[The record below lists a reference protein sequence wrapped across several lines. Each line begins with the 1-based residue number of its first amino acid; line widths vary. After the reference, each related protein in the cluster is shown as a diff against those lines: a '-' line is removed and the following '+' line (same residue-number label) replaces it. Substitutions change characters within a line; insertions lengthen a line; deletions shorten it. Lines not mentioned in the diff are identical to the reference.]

1 MTIEIKIGDVLC
13 ADAECIVNT
22 TNSVGVMGKGVALRF
37 KNKYPKE
44 CEAYNIFSKRLLN
57 TGPKLL
63 KPKFIT
69 LKKSLM
75 GPKYIMFFATKVEW
89 RNPSKL
95 EYIERNLPLAFEQLN
110 KLQIKSVAF
119 PWPGCGNGGL
129 AKEDVLK
136 IFQKHEHIYKGKISI
151 YDFEIE
157 N

>member
-37 KNKYPKE
+37 KEKFPKE
-44 CEAYNIFSKRLLN
+44 CEAYNIFSRRLLYA
-57 TGPKLL
+57 GPRLL

-69 LKKSLM
+69 LKKKLM
-75 GPKYIMFFATKVEW
+75 GPKYIMFFATKIDW

-95 EYIERNLPLAFEQLN
+95 EYIERNLPLAFEQMN
-110 KLQIKSVAF
+110 KLQIKTVAF

-129 AKEDVLK
+129 DKADVLK
-136 IFQKHEHIYKGKISI
+136 IFQKYEHIYKGKIFI
-151 YDFEIE
+151 YDLEIG